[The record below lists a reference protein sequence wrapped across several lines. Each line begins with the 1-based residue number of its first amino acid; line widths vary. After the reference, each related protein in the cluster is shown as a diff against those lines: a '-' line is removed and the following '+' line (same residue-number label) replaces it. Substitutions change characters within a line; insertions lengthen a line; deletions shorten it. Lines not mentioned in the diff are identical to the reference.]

1 MTAITC
7 HDILK
12 QKEVIITETVNKRW
26 RAAREE
32 LKLKQSD
39 IAEKLGIS
47 QASASLYEKNGTIP
61 LSSIKSFSSICGV
74 RESYLLNGDLP
85 ILEPQKEQTPVEQIV
100 ERLGLPP
107 IFATAMEEWL
117 LLPEDQQ
124 QAIVELSE
132 RIAARNA
139 AQHPPDEP
147 SK

>member
-1 MTAITC
+1 M
-7 HDILK
+7 
-12 QKEVIITETVNKRW
+12 IITSEINERW
-26 RAAREE
+26 KKARLE
-32 LKLKQSD
+32 LGYKQGQLSE
-39 IAEKLGIS
+39 ILSMPQSTLSG
-47 QASASLYEKNGTIP
+47 YEKSVNIP
-61 LSSIKSFSSICGV
+61 NSSVRAFSSICGV

-139 AQHPPDEP
+139 AKHPPDD

>member
-1 MTAITC
+1 MS
-7 HDILK
+7 DLN
-12 QKEVIITETVNKRW
+12 ERW
-26 RAAREE
+26 KAAR
-32 LKLKQSD
+32 LALGYKQSELAD
-39 IAEKLGIS
+39 ELGIS
-47 QASASLYEKNGTIP
+47 RPTISIYEKDATIP
-61 LSSIKSFSSICGV
+61 LSSIKAIASICHV

-139 AQHPPDEP
+139 AKHPPDD

>member
-85 ILEPQKEQTPVEQIV
+85 ILEPPKEQTPVQQIV
-100 ERLGLPP
+100 EKLN
-107 IFATAMEEWL
+107 
-117 LLPEDQQ
+117 LPEICAAALEVWGRIPEDEQETIKR
-124 QAIVELSE
+124 AIQETID
-132 RIAARNA
+132 RRA
-139 AQHPPDEP
+139 AQHTPDEP